1 MIDNATF
8 NPMSDLFVAQ
18 FTRPKHLEQINLRSL
33 TPFQRALL
41 VLDGTV
47 TKFIEAFTMEPVE
60 IVRLGQATRNLL
72 EDHPWLA
79 APKGTSV
86 IARQVQ
92 LRGRYSY
99 TFHAYAVSLIVQ
111 DRLPDPIRRGLEED
125 QEGLGRILLQS
136 QLETFRE
143 VLWYGKE
150 HGVELP
156 PEIREQG
163 NGEFFSRTYRI
174 MVHRQPI
181 MLITEKFPIQPD
193 VLPSH
198 H

>member
-1 MIDNATF
+1 
-8 NPMSDLFVAQ
+8 
-18 FTRPKHLEQINLRSL
+18 
-33 TPFQRALL
+33 

-47 TKFIEAFTMEPVE
+47 TKFIEAYTMEPVE
-60 IVRLGQATRNLL
+60 IVRLGQATRSLL

-92 LRGRYSY
+92 LRGRYSD

-111 DRLPDPIRRGLEED
+111 HRLPDPIRRGLD
-125 QEGLGRILLQS
+125 ADKEGLGRILLQS

-156 PEIREQG
+156 PEIREQA
-163 NGEFFSRTYRI
+163 NGDFFSRTYRI
-174 MVHRQPI
+174 MVQRQPI
-181 MLITEKFPIQPD
+181 MLITEKFPIKHD
-193 VLPSH
+193 TLPSH

>member
-1 MIDNATF
+1 MIGNESF

-18 FTRPKHLEQINLRSL
+18 FTKPKHLEQINLRSL

-47 TKFIEAFTMEPVE
+47 TKFIEAYTMEPVE
-60 IVRLGQATRNLL
+60 ILRLGQATRGLL

-86 IARQVQ
+86 MARQVQ
-92 LRGRYSY
+92 LRGRYSD
-99 TFHAYAVSLIVQ
+99 TFHAYAVSLIVL
-111 DRLPDPIRRGLEED
+111 DRLPDPIRRGLEEE
-125 QEGLGRILLQS
+125 QEGIGRVLLHS

-150 HGVELP
+150 HKVELP

-163 NGEFFSRTYRI
+163 NGEFFSRTYRV

-181 MLITEKFPIQPD
+181 MLITEKFPMQPD